1 MKPKFSPSSQTN
13 TMPQAQPKA
22 LEIHPVS
29 SSLHPIWQL
38 ADPGENRALA
48 GDAFVWDVN
57 AYSVRIHGTNI
68 P

>member
-13 TMPQAQPKA
+13 TMLQALPKA
-22 LEIHPVS
+22 LEIHLVS

-38 ADPGENRALA
+38 ADPGENRGLA
-48 GDAFVWDVN
+48 GDAFVWNVD

>member
-1 MKPKFSPSSQTN
+1 
-13 TMPQAQPKA
+13 MPQAQPKA
-22 LEIHPVS
+22 LEIHLVS

-38 ADPGENRALA
+38 ADPGENRGLA
-48 GDAFVWDVN
+48 GDAFVWNVD

>member
-1 MKPKFSPSSQTN
+1 ML
-13 TMPQAQPKA
+13 QALPKA